1 VLAQVGEL
9 ERALGAAQEREPVT
23 GSAKDLAQEP
33 VTDLVRAPALV
44 VDSVQELA
52 PAMGLAQELV
62 QAPVTGLVK
71 GPTQEVDLVQVPGV
85 DWAQELGSVQ
95 GLEWGLVQGLVPDWV
110 QVLEVCRSLPQSN
123 CFPCY

>member
-9 ERALGAAQEREPVT
+9 ERALGAAQEREPVM

-33 VTDLVRAPALV
+33 VMDLVRAPALV

-52 PAMGLAQELV
+52 LAMGLAQELV

-85 DWAQELGSVQ
+85 DWAQEVGSV
-95 GLEWGLVQGLVPDWV
+95 LEVGSVQGLVPDWV